1 MDIIDKY
8 ARNVLSRRSFLAAAG
23 TAAAATAVGCN
34 TAEPATT
41 PPSTVVPTAGTPP
54 TFGDTDILN
63 FALNLEYLEA
73 EFYLRSATGSG
84 IPLTD
89 AGGSAAGTV
98 LGGSKVMG
106 AAPNTAGAALVP
118 LTNAQQEF
126 INIIAQ
132 DEYNHVK
139 YLRAA
144 LGSAAIPRPNIDL
157 LNSFNSL
164 ATAAT
169 VGLAAPLAPLTSFN
183 PFANFQSFLV
193 GGFVFEDVG
202 VTAYHGGAGLLKPNS
217 PYLTP
222 AAQILAVEA
231 YHAAALRTLLVGT
244 RVQAGSLSA
253 AGAGTNVLGP
263 TPSSNSGAPLSAYG
277 TANAALPT
285 YGQFAATSTGDTF
298 YLQLAQGISTFRAAV
313 SGGAS
318 VAAGDETR
326 PVSGE
331 TYMAAVAA
339 SGTTPAVPAFFTVTA
354 STIVPADANSI
365 AFARTFDQV
374 LHIVYGTQNGPT
386 GFPFGV
392 ASGGFFPNGVN
403 GIIKQ
408 TYS

>member
-1 MDIIDKY
+1 MDIIDNF
-8 ARNVLSRRSFLAAAG
+8 ARKALSRRSFLAAAG
-23 TAAAATAVGCN
+23 TAAAATAAGCGGGV
-34 TAEPATT
+34 T
-41 PPSTVVPTAGTPP
+41 PITIVTPTPP
-54 TFGDTDILN
+54 TAPAFSDTDILN

-73 EFYLRSATGSG
+73 EYYLRAATGSG
-84 IPLTD
+84 IPAAD
-89 AGGSAAGTV
+89 AGTGAGTV
-98 LGGSKVMG
+98 VGGSKVLG
-106 AAPNTAGAALVP
+106 AAPNTGTTLTP
-118 LTNAQQEF
+118 LTASQQEF
-126 INIIAQ
+126 LNIIAQ

-144 LGSAAIPRPNIDL
+144 LGSLAIPRPNIDL
-157 LNSFNSL
+157 LNSFNTL

-169 VGLAAPLAPLTSFN
+169 VGLASPLAPLTSFN

-202 VTAYHGGAGLLKPNS
+202 VTAYHGGAGLLSPKS

-253 AGAGTNVLGP
+253 AGAGTDVLGP
-263 TPSSNSGAPLSAYG
+263 TPSSNSGAPLSTYG
-277 TANAALPT
+277 AANAALPT

-298 YLQLAQGISTFRAAV
+298 YLQLAQAISTFRAAV
-313 SGGAS
+313 SEGAS
-318 VAAGDETR
+318 VASGAEVR

-331 TYMAAVAA
+331 TYNAATT
-339 SGTTPAVPAFFTVTA
+339 TTPVVPAFFTVTA
-354 STIVPADANSI
+354 STIVPADSNSI

-374 LHIVYGTQNGPT
+374 LHIVYGSPTGPT
-386 GFPFGV
+386 GFPYGL

-403 GIIKQ
+403 GLIKQ